1 MNGLPCWSMPAPWG
15 GIAVYA
21 CEGEPTAIVPTL
33 TPVTEPEA
41 APEAVSEIL
50 ALLEDVLAVPRATDP
65 SVKDKLFATRIF
77 RELPEFTRR
86 VLTLTA
92 DIAPAA
98 WTSYTELAEGI
109 GSPAAARAVGQ
120 ALAHN
125 PFPILIGCQRVCAA
139 SDRNR
144 FDILRPDTFRP
155 QAYLGRADLSGVAQ
169 WLRLAD
175 FSL

>member
-120 ALAHN
+120 AQFAA
-125 PFPILIGCQRVCAA
+125 RTRCAA
-139 SDRNR
+139 VFLIVVGKFPESHGVRAQ
-144 FDILRPDTFRP
+144 PVGG
-155 QAYLGRADLSGVAQ
+155 GRRAFVFGVFGH
-169 WLRLAD
+169 D
-175 FSL
+175 ES